1 MRKREQL
8 ISTIQQIA
16 VMLLG
21 TFLLSF
27 TYYHINFQNHLSEG
41 GFVGLALLGKYVLDL
56 PPALSM
62 IILDIPVLLIAL
74 FIKGRKFL
82 MNTII
87 ATVSFSIFYEGLE
100 RYSTLVID
108 MQHNLFLAALLSG
121 VMTGFATGLV
131 LRFGGA
137 TGGDDIL
144 SLLISRW
151 TGMKLGSV
159 FFLLDAVVLLLSLFY
174 LPLRETLYTILA
186 VSVAGKVI
194 TLTVTYQRRKTPR
207 KVRVTS
213 SVSLPNKPV
222 ISKPIHVINNAN

>member
-1 MRKREQL
+1 MRKKEQL

-21 TFLLSF
+21 TCLLSF

-62 IILDIPVLLIAL
+62 IILDIPVLLVAL

-87 ATVSFSIFYEGLE
+87 ATVSFSIFYEGME

-108 MQHNLFLAALLSG
+108 MQQNLFLAALLSG

-131 LRFGGA
+131 VRFGGA

-159 FFLLDAVVLLLSLFY
+159 FFLLDAIVLLLSIFY

-194 TLTVTYQRRKTPR
+194 TLTVTYQRRRTPR
-207 KVRVTS
+207 KVRVAT
-213 SVSLPNKPV
+213 SVSVPNKTV
-222 ISKPIHVINNAN
+222 TSKPIHAIHNGN